1 MFYPKKHNQI
11 LKYLTVCFIILLT
24 INVVY
29 GQKNL
34 IDSLKNVYSD
44 IRRPPFDYFYRLG
57 KAYSSVNRDSS
68 EWHYQ
73 QAIEVTD
80 SDSLKA
86 EAYMGLGLLHFYSE
100 PRSFIKANEQYKRA
114 VEFARRFKN
123 GDLLAKCLLNLAGS
137 QSRLNQRALS
147 LRTTLEAKKLLE
159 NSNDSA
165 KRYNINTKLGNAYY
179 VSSDYV
185 NAIKQFKIAESFART
200 TNEKGMI
207 NINKAATYMNLKLID
222 STIICYKLSYSYF
235 SSINRNVDASLN
247 GLSESFFRLK
257 EYDSAINYTQ
267 KWIAYISQEKSRRF
281 HHYPYTMLGKIYFE
295 KGDLINSENYYLKA
309 IDYFSEEHERKFIN
323 NIRDAY
329 QKLAIINAQKK
340 NFQKAYEYQI
350 QYQIQN
356 DSINKIAD
364 RIKLN
369 ELLQLHEFEKTE
381 NELKIKTEENEKI
394 KYQNQS
400 LIWMYLTF
408 LVAIILVVSLLL
420 KRYQKRLKSKELE
433 KQDILKNKEALQE
446 NFNVLNKE
454 INQKK
459 QDLISY
465 SLQLIHNK
473 ELFQSVIQD
482 LKNIN
487 QLEKSEQDKK
497 ISSIISTIKIAL
509 SNQKDWEN
517 FRNYFDSIHQNFFT
531 QLNKKYPNLT
541 STDHKIAALTIL
553 GLDNKQAASILDVE
567 PETVKVSKNRLK
579 KKLSLVAEDD
589 LKRKLNEFVIE
600 LN

>member
-1 MFYPKKHNQI
+1 VVTLPRKK
-11 LKYLTVCFIILLT
+11 
-24 INVVY
+24 VV
-29 GQKNL
+29 
-34 IDSLKNVYSD
+34 
-44 IRRPPFDYFYRLG
+44 
-57 KAYSSVNRDSS
+57 
-68 EWHYQ
+68 
-73 QAIEVTD
+73 T
-80 SDSLKA
+80 
-86 EAYMGLGLLHFYSE
+86 
-100 PRSFIKANEQYKRA
+100 
-114 VEFARRFKN
+114 
-123 GDLLAKCLLNLAGS
+123 
-137 QSRLNQRALS
+137 
-147 LRTTLEAKKLLE
+147 LR
-159 NSNDSA
+159 
-165 KRYNINTKLGNAYY
+165 G
-179 VSSDYV
+179 
-185 NAIKQFKIAESFART
+185 
-200 TNEKGMI
+200 
-207 NINKAATYMNLKLID
+207 
-222 STIICYKLSYSYF
+222 
-235 SSINRNVDASLN
+235 
-247 GLSESFFRLK
+247 
-257 EYDSAINYTQ
+257 
-267 KWIAYISQEKSRRF
+267 IS
-281 HHYPYTMLGKIYFE
+281 
-295 KGDLINSENYYLKA
+295 
-309 IDYFSEEHERKFIN
+309 
-323 NIRDAY
+323 
-329 QKLAIINAQKK
+329 
-340 NFQKAYEYQI
+340 
-350 QYQIQN
+350 
-356 DSINKIAD
+356 
-364 RIKLN
+364 
-369 ELLQLHEFEKTE
+369 
-381 NELKIKTEENEKI
+381 
-394 KYQNQS
+394 
-400 LIWMYLTF
+400 
-408 LVAIILVVSLLL
+408 SLLL

-509 SNQKDWEN
+509 SNQKDWDN